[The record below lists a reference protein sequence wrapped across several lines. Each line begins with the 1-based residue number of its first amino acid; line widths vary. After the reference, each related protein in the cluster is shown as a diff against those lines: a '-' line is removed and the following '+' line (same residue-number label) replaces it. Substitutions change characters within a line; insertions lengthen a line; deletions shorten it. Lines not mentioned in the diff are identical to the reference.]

1 MKKPRILLADDH
13 RMVAEGLRGLL
24 ELDYDLVG
32 IVEDGR
38 ALLEAA
44 DRLMPD
50 VVVADVSMPL
60 LNGIEAVRQ
69 LKKKNP
75 DVAVVFLT
83 MHMDVAYA
91 ASAFEAGAAGYVLKH
106 SAPSD
111 GAAHRHRLRLEGR
124 TYITPLLAGELL
136 TYQRNR
142 PAGEGTPGERPGAI
156 DHPPARGA
164 ATDRRGAVGER
175 GRGPARHQH
184 AHGGVPQV
192 QHDGGPGL
200 EEFSRVDAIC
210 GQARH
215 QVSGT
220 SCGGPKKNCPGGH
233 PGRKQKN
240 RGWRCIHRAAAPGQ
254 HDS

>member
-24 ELDYDLVG
+24 ESDYQLVG

-69 LKKKNP
+69 LKKKNK

-83 MHMDVAYA
+83 MHLDVAYS
-91 ASAFEAGAAGYVLKH
+91 ASAFEAGASGYVLKH
-106 SAPSD
+106 SAPSELLT
-111 GAAHRHRLRLEGR
+111 AISSALKGR

-136 TYQRNR
+136 NYQRNR
-142 PAGEGTPGERPGAI
+142 PSGEEPGAEL
-156 DHPPARGA
+156 ARLTTRQREVLQLIAEGLSVKEA
-164 ATDRRGAVGER
+164 ATLLGISARTVEFHKYSMMETLGLKSSAELMRFAVK
-175 GRGPARHQH
+175 
-184 AHGGVPQV
+184 HG
-192 QHDGGPGL
+192 
-200 EEFSRVDAIC
+200 I
-210 GQARH
+210 
-215 QVSGT
+215 
-220 SCGGPKKNCPGGH
+220 K
-233 PGRKQKN
+233 
-240 RGWRCIHRAAAPGQ
+240 
-254 HDS
+254 